1 MIAHGDAGQYV
12 GVDKTMADDEDG
24 GVTVDQVKQEGGGK
38 KPSKAKVV
46 QAGPKEVKGRLTKGS
61 VAQRGKRTLNKR

>member
-1 MIAHGDAGQYV
+1 
-12 GVDKTMADDEDG
+12 MADDEDG

-46 QAGPKEVKGRLTKGS
+46 VVEVCHDGFYLSPSSCR
-61 VAQRGKRTLNKR
+61 